1 MIEMRK
7 KKKMKVV
14 EMTSVLKLSNDSLVP
29 FPWTVTTAKFLGSA
43 LCTHNLLLSS
53 LSLLQPL
60 QSSLHPHLL
69 LKLQMSR
76 VSASWLEIMLIC

>member
-1 MIEMRK
+1 MVEMK

-29 FPWTVTTAKFLGSA
+29 FPWTLTTAKFLGSA
-43 LCTHNLLLSS
+43 LCIHYLQFLSS
-53 LSLLQPL
+53 LSLLKPL

-76 VSASWLEIMLIC
+76 VSAPWLEIMLIC